1 MELNSLLNR
10 IDSSLKGKLPFV
22 AYRKPNNKNKIQ
34 SLFQQDDTIHF
45 LKDFSQTGFVFAP
58 FDTREKM
65 ILFPEEKCDIFSVK
79 HSISKQSNPKGQ
91 SPTNRINNV
100 VKEKKDHINL
110 VQKCIDFIK
119 DGEASKVVL
128 SRKEEVR
135 FNGVDLI
142 DTFLNLLDNYPLAF
156 VYLWFHPKVGLWMG
170 ASPETLIS
178 VENKKF
184 KTMAL
189 AGTQPYIDSLEV
201 QWKEKEK
208 EEQGIVT
215 DFIVAELKDFELKIT
230 KPYTKKAGS
239 LLHICTEITGEFNSN
254 NQLANVIKELHPTP
268 AVCGLPKEKAKEFI
282 LKNENYNREYYTG
295 FFGELNMENSTN
307 LFVNLRCMQIKS
319 SKAIVY
325 IGGGITADSVPEKEW
340 EETVAKSEVVK
351 RVISKV

>member
-34 SLFQQDDTIHF
+34 SLFQQDDTLHF

-58 FDTREKM
+58 FDTREKT
-65 ILFPEEKCDIFSVK
+65 ILFPEENCETFRVK
-79 HSISKQSNPKGQ
+79 YSISQQDNLKGQ
-91 SPTNRINNV
+91 SPTNRINNELN
-100 VKEKKDHINL
+100 EKKDHINL
-110 VQKCIDFIK
+110 VQKCIDFIE
-119 DGEASKVVL
+119 DGEVTKVVL

-135 FNGVDLI
+135 FKGVDLI

-239 LLHICTEITGEFNSN
+239 LLHICTEIEGKLNSN
-254 NQLANVIKELHPTP
+254 EQLNTILKRLHPTP
-268 AVCGLPKEKAKEFI
+268 AICGYPKEKAKRFI
-282 LKNENYNREYYTG
+282 LQNENYKREYYTG
-295 FFGELNMENSTN
+295 FLGELNMDKSTN

-325 IGGGITADSVPEKEW
+325 IGGGITIDSIPENEW
-340 EETVAKSEVVK
+340 EETVAKSEVMK